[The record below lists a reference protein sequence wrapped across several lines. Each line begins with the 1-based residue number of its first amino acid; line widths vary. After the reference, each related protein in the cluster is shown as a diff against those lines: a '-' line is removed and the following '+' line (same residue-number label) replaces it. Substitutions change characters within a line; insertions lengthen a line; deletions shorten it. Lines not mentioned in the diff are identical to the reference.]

1 MKSLH
6 KILGLF
12 LATTLVL
19 GACKK
24 KDPEPVN
31 EVEVITKVTLRFT
44 NTANTSETVTMT
56 WEDSDGVGGSAP
68 VITGGTLKRNTSYNI
83 DIEVRGEDN
92 KDITEEISEEA
103 EEHQFYFGFS
113 TTTMFSSFE
122 YLDKDK
128 NNQPLGLRT
137 RATTINGSG
146 GGNLQVIL
154 VHEGNKSQN
163 IAATPWV
170 FTPTVGGEQ
179 DFNITLPVVVE

>member
-6 KILGLF
+6 KVLGLL
-12 LATTLVL
+12 LAAVLVL

-44 NTANTSETVTMT
+44 NTANTSEVVTMT
-56 WEDSDGVGGSAP
+56 WEDNDGVGGNAP

-83 DIEVRGEDN
+83 DIDVKGEDN
-92 KDITEEISEEA
+92 ENITNEILEEA
-103 EEHQFYFGFS
+103 KDHQFYFGFS
-113 TTTMFSSFE
+113 TATLFNSFE

-128 NNQPLGLRT
+128 NNQPLGLKT
-137 RATTINGSG
+137 RATTINNSG

-154 VHEGNKSQN
+154 VHEGSKPQN

-179 DFNITLPVVVE
+179 DFNIILPVVIE